1 MSKLNIC
8 TSETRPQNPLQGDM
22 LLETDTNLLILYYN
36 GTWLTF
42 GGSGSASST
51 VLNIDITI
59 TDSDNLITLVSEA
72 NAGEWFF
79 NSDAHVRQLTI
90 VGGDHIGDFT
100 FESLNQNKM
109 LEYYTPLSQNNRIT
123 IGITDVVPVGGS
135 DQDTISQAQLTLST
149 TTNHLYSYNPSFL
162 NTTYVFHHI
171 PEPRVS
177 PSYSSVANIRY
188 RYDTLDVAMST
199 TYQPGDFVITSDTD
213 QTIFAVSDGDAL
225 DNAIILE
232 QDTYHNKHHLSF
244 NYGVDTTTSTTS
256 AFYGY
261 HGSLSNHYGDCTI
274 TCWFKLSADSNNV
287 SRGIHGYSESYV
299 GVKAVSAA
307 DGSGWYI
314 ASNNEVGINTTPA
327 VGSPGLLQADQWYN
341 VTITNSSEYVR
352 LYLDGVLI
360 GGGDKTRVNIYNNY
374 MGNITSSN
382 YSSCLDGQLTSLA
395 SWKHALPET
404 TIPELA
410 ATTEYAK
417 YNPDRW
423 YHPGLRILNNK
434 SSVYNYIGLNTPS
447 NYLMYD
453 PTDNT
458 EYSSY
463 YEYNHDIIHENWSYV
478 STDHPTV

>member
-51 VLNIDITI
+51 VLNIDITLA
-59 TDSDNLITLVSEA
+59 DSDDLITLVSEA

-100 FESLNQNKM
+100 FESLYRNKL
-109 LEYYTPLSQNNRIT
+109 LEYYTPVFQNNRIT
-123 IGITDVVPVGGS
+123 TGITDVVPVDGS
-135 DQDTISQAQLTLST
+135 HQDIISQANLTLST
-149 TTNHLYSYNPSFL
+149 TTNHLYSYSPSFM
-162 NTTYVFHHI
+162 NGTYVFHHV
-171 PEPRVS
+171 PEPSVS

-188 RYDTLDVAMST
+188 RYDTLQTAMNT
-199 TYQPGDFVITSDTD
+199 TYQPGDFVITSDPSR
-213 QTIFAVSDGDAL
+213 TIFAISDGDAL
-225 DNAIILE
+225 DNAIMLE
-232 QDTYHNKHHLSF
+232 QPTYLNTHHMSW
-244 NYGVDTTTSTTS
+244 NYGADTTTSTTS
-256 AFYGY
+256 GFYGY
-261 HGSLSNHYGDCTI
+261 HGMFSNWTQDHTT

-287 SRGIHGYSESYV
+287 SRGVHGYSESYV

-314 ASNNEVGINTTPA
+314 ASNNSTGINTTPA

-341 VTITNSSEYVR
+341 VTITNSSQYVR

-360 GGGDKTRVNIYNNY
+360 GGAESTRTNHYSY
-374 MGNITSSN
+374 FLGNITSN
-382 YSSCLDGQLTSLA
+382 NHNTCLDGQATSLA
-395 SWKHALPET
+395 SWTYALPES
-404 TIPELA
+404 TIQDL
-410 ATTEYAK
+410 ATTTDYTK
-417 YNPDRW
+417 YNPYRW

-434 SSVYNYIGLNTPS
+434 HGVYNYTDTSNLN
-447 NYLMYD
+447 YIMYD

-458 EYSSY
+458 QYSSY
-463 YEYNHDIIHENWSYV
+463 YRTYHDMIFENWSYV

>member
-42 GGSGSASST
+42 GGSGSTSST

-59 TDSDNLITLVSEA
+59 AGSDDLITLVSEA

-79 NSDAHVRQLTI
+79 NSEAHVRQLTI

-100 FESLNQNKM
+100 FESLYRNKL
-109 LEYYTPLSQNNRIT
+109 LEYYTPVIQNNRIT
-123 IGITDVVPVGGS
+123 TGVTDVVPVDGS

-149 TTNHLYSYNPSFL
+149 TTKQLYSYNPSFL
-162 NTTYVFHHI
+162 NATYVFHHVL
-171 PEPRVS
+171 EPSVS
-177 PSYSSVANIRY
+177 PTYSSVANIRY
-188 RYDTLDVAMST
+188 RYDTLQAAMNT
-199 TYQPGDFVITSDTD
+199 TYQPGDFVITSDSD
-213 QTIFAVSDGDAL
+213 QTIFAISDGDAL
-225 DNAIILE
+225 DNAIVLE
-232 QDTYHNKHHLSF
+232 PTTYPNTHHMSW

-256 AFYGY
+256 GFYGY
-261 HGSLSNHYGDCTI
+261 HGMFSNWTGDSTT

-287 SRGIHGYSESYV
+287 TRGIHGYSESYI

-314 ASNNEVGINTTPA
+314 ASNNDNGINTAPA

-341 VTITNSSEYVR
+341 VTITNSSQYVR

-360 GGGDKTRVNIYNNY
+360 GGAEHSRSNY
-374 MGNITSSN
+374 YSNYLGNITGSN
-382 YSSCLDGQLTSLA
+382 HNKCLDGQATSLA
-395 SWKHALPET
+395 GWQYALPEST
-404 TIPELA
+404 VQDL
-410 ATTEYAK
+410 ATTTNYAK
-417 YNPDRW
+417 YNPYRW
-423 YHPGLRILNNK
+423 YHPGLRVLNSK
-434 SSVYNYIGLNTPS
+434 DGVYNYISTS
-447 NYLMYD
+447 YLTYIMYD

-463 YEYNHDIIHENWSYV
+463 YRTNHDMIFENWSYV